1 MSGGAEVPRPPLRIT
16 QCLVSRLT
24 GRVNKE
30 TTAEL
35 LDRHCEVSV
44 RSSRL
49 AVHILHFASGS
60 HLEVTKAGRV
70 IQICRTP
77 NVGLFEVL
85 TELLPMFAGTKTTAP
100 LTVAY
105 VGLEQFCGT
114 VKMGSS
120 FNNDQLHIRMRS
132 QPASAQP
139 LLRLTPKMR
148 NFALLQIT
156 DQTFL
161 SRKCKPKPVVLTAQI
176 FGNGTMELAG
186 ATSLEMLMQ
195 WYAVAFGYFSPFVN
209 EDGDVDELAET
220 LKELDFS
227 SGDELEDDEE

>member
-1 MSGGAEVPRPPLRIT
+1 MSGGAEVARPPLRIT

-24 GRVNKE
+24 GRVNTG

-35 LDRHCEVSV
+35 LDRHCDVSV
-44 RSSRL
+44 RTSRL

-70 IQICRTP
+70 IQMCRTP
-77 NVGLFEVL
+77 NVRLFEVL
-85 TELLPMFAGTKTTAP
+85 TELLPVFVPTKPEVP

-114 VKMGSS
+114 VKMGSG
-120 FNNDQLHIRMRS
+120 FNTEQLFSAMRGQS
-132 QPASAQP
+132 VTTQP
-139 LLRLTPKMR
+139 LLRLTSKTH
-148 NFALLQIT
+148 NFKLLQTT